1 VNVDIWS
8 DIACPWCYI
17 GKRRFEEAL
26 ARFPQADEVT
36 VTWRSFELDP
46 EAPAQRAGDPDEA
59 LAAKY
64 GMTLEQAQDARAQ
77 LAATAAD
84 DGLEMHLDIQRQGNT
99 FDAHRLIHL
108 AAEHGLQDAMK
119 GRLMRAYFVEGELVS
134 DHETLIALGVD
145 VGLDA
150 DEARTTLTGDRF
162 ADAVRAD
169 EATAQTLGISAVPTF
184 IVDHSLGLSG
194 AHPPAQLLQFLE
206 QGLAQTQTPPD
217 GQGGRR
223 RVQLAPPRITPR

>member
-17 GKRRFEEAL
+17 GKRRFEQAL
-26 ARFPQADEVT
+26 AQFPHADEVT

-59 LAAKY
+59 LAEKY
-64 GMTLEQAQDARAQ
+64 GMTIEQAQDARAQ

-84 DGLEMHLDIQRQGNT
+84 DGLEMQLDIQRQGNT
-99 FDAHRLIHL
+99 FDAHRMIHL
-108 AAEHGLQDAMK
+108 AAQHGLQDAMK
-119 GRLMRAYFVEGELVS
+119 QRLMRAYFVEGELVS

-145 VGLDA
+145 VGLDG
-150 DEARTTLTGDRF
+150 DEARVTLEGDRF
-162 ADAVRAD
+162 ADVVRAD
-169 EATAQTLGISAVPTF
+169 EATAEKLGISAVPTF

-194 AHPPAQLLQFLE
+194 AHPPAQLLQFLK
-206 QGLAQTQTPPD
+206 QGLAQTPPE
-217 GQGGRR
+217 GRGSRR
-223 RVQLAPPRITPR
+223 RDLLSRRLITPR

>member
-46 EAPAQRAGDPDEA
+46 EAPAQRAGDPDAA
-59 LAAKY
+59 LAEKY

-84 DGLEMHLDIQRQGNT
+84 DGLEMHLDIQRPGNT

-108 AAEHGLQDAMK
+108 AAQHGLQDAMK
-119 GRLMRAYFVEGELVS
+119 QRLMRAYFVEGELVS
-134 DHETLIALGVD
+134 DHETLIALGAD
-145 VGLDA
+145 VGLDS
-150 DEARTTLTGDRF
+150 DEVRVTLEGDRF

-169 EATAQTLGISAVPTF
+169 EATAEKLGISAVPTF

-194 AHPPAQLLQFLE
+194 AHPPAQLLEFLE
-206 QGLAQTQTPPD
+206 QGFAQTPPD
-217 GQGGRR
+217 GQGSRR
-223 RVQLAPPRITPR
+223 RDLLARRLITPR